1 MPGPG
6 RIVAGRP
13 FRWWHGSKAVTGL
26 CQAIVAAMP
35 PHSGCIESHLG
46 GGAIMK
52 RKPPAQRSIDLNRRA
67 TDGFRRDHDVELV
80 LGCWST
86 YFA

>member
-1 MPGPG
+1 
-6 RIVAGRP
+6 
-13 FRWWHGSKAVTGL
+13 
-26 CQAIVAAMP
+26 
-35 PHSGCIESHLG
+35 
-46 GGAIMK
+46 MK